1 MDLEQFHN
9 SPLLELILG
18 TPKNHTPW
26 GCTSSGTRAHCVY
39 RIHFR
44 HRSHAVGS
52 AQQQPA
58 AAHAHPVAGPVP
70 VGVQLRLGLERVRG
84 ALPPQLRLKDAATF
98 SLSLSHEKK
107 ERKERRRIKKQQN
120 THTHTYI

>member
-26 GCTSSGTRAHCVY
+26 GCTSSGTRAHRVY

-58 AAHAHPVAGPVP
+58 VAHAHPVAGPVP